1 MTGGRLLAYR
11 SVLERLTR
19 VDQSLSWYLRPTRD
33 FEVLFRDLQPDLVF
47 NGSHIHG
54 PRADLPLRVAHR
66 LKIPTAGFI
75 FSWDNLTSRSRIFVP
90 YEHYLMWN
98 EQMRR
103 QLLVQYPFLDSQRV
117 IVTGTPQFD
126 FHFNPGF
133 VMPREEL
140 CSQLGLD
147 PTRPFILYTTGLDSD
162 FLDEHR
168 IVEAVIDYLHSGTLN
183 PQPQLVVRTYIKGTS
198 PEMLAIAERDLPDVV
213 FPPILWNKEWI
224 MPMEEDQ
231 TIYNS
236 LLSHCALGINAAST
250 VSLELM
256 MYDKPVINL
265 GMEPPGSELP
275 YYARFARHVGYDH
288 YAPVVASGAVM
299 AARSVTDLQQMIK
312 LGLSEPDRDNTARR
326 EFLDTMFGNTLDG
339 HSGERVA
346 EALLRLAHCS

>member
-1 MTGGRLLAYR
+1 MTGGRLLAIDR
-11 SVLERLTR
+11 FWNIDSRRPV
-19 VDQSLSWYLRPTRD
+19 VSWYLRPTRD

-66 LKIPTAGFI
+66 LEIPTAGFI
-75 FSWDNLTSRSRIFVP
+75 FLWDNLTSRSRIFVP

-103 QLLVQYPFLDSQRV
+103 QLLVQYPFLIPNRV

-168 IVEAVIDYLHSGTLN
+168 IVEAVIDSYIVALSTRSRVGCAYL
-183 PQPQLVVRTYIKGTS
+183 Y
-198 PEMLAIAERDLPDVV
+198 
-213 FPPILWNKEWI
+213 
-224 MPMEEDQ
+224 
-231 TIYNS
+231 
-236 LLSHCALGINAAST
+236 
-250 VSLELM
+250 
-256 MYDKPVINL
+256 
-265 GMEPPGSELP
+265 
-275 YYARFARHVGYDH
+275 
-288 YAPVVASGAVM
+288 
-299 AARSVTDLQQMIK
+299 
-312 LGLSEPDRDNTARR
+312 
-326 EFLDTMFGNTLDG
+326 
-339 HSGERVA
+339 
-346 EALLRLAHCS
+346 